1 MVCIPFFSV
10 TKCHILFEFLIP
22 SKNTRLNKPV
32 TAYFLPLAKILF
44 TAAVILDRITNNKGE
59 HYENKH

>member
-1 MVCIPFFSV
+1 V
-10 TKCHILFEFLIP
+10 TERRIHFGLRIP
-22 SKNTRLNKPV
+22 SKITRLNEPV

>member
-1 MVCIPFFSV
+1 MVCVLFFSV
-10 TKCHILFEFLIP
+10 TERRIHFGLRIP
-22 SKNTRLNKPV
+22 SKITRLNEPV